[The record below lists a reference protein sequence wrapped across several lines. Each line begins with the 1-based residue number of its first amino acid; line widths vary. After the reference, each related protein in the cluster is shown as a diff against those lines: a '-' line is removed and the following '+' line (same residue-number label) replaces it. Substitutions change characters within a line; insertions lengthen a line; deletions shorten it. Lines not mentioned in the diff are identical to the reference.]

1 MLVFAICLAQGFVG
15 LGGKV
20 GGPLG
25 QGGFG
30 LGRALEEGGIMW
42 PKLRLMVFSFRRR
55 MILRK
60 EWLEPFRICFL
71 IFKWVVI

>member
-1 MLVFAICLAQGFVG
+1 MDMDLEGKKDDGHGYRVG
-15 LGGKV
+15 SIDSIM
-20 GGPLG
+20 
-25 QGGFG
+25 
-30 LGRALEEGGIMW
+30 EE